1 MARETNLAGGFVA
14 PHQEAAREPS
24 MYPDMFEN
32 ARIWRARTSP
42 DPYAEHG
49 IIGTMEKMRLEAEAK
64 PKDPFGVSMMGGMGM
79 MEQMVSTTSYDDDA
93 AGTKLMQTTQEAMK
107 AQAPGSQ
114 AANPYAENE
123 PTETIRQT
131 AAKPVDPFQ
140 GMVMER
146 TQAKIAQ
153 RGSSFPNKASPLQ
166 SHALTDAERA
176 SCRKLWEECEK
187 EAAEKEIA
195 QYKQTLSGHGLTS
208 DQETENDSSEV
219 VPVSYWK
226 AESREMGMRSSP
238 AGFPGQV
245 NDSDETTE
253 SDQTEGRH
261 HTVKGKA
268 KGHFDF
274 FTSKN
279 SSRQNIT
286 REESPSD
293 GDGSD
298 SPVRSKMPNITE
310 GKNWVK
316 GIVGGKKKS
325 RLQQRSESRLRTR
338 DENRTAALVG
348 PMYKNT
354 PSGYTLTPDGDTA
367 VTRTQRH
374 QDPIDN
380 DNTATIG
387 SPLGAKYYHLPIK
400 NGLPRTR
407 CTRALDFDTENTDTT
422 GSVMTAPTQ
431 RYHDPTDD
439 ALTPTIGS
447 AMTRIQRSHVPS
459 EEETT
464 EGHST
469 EDYSTEGD
477 PTEVD
482 PATIGLAMTARG
494 RIENY

>member
-1 MARETNLAGGFVA
+1 M
-14 PHQEAAREPS
+14 
-24 MYPDMFEN
+24 N
-32 ARIWRARTSP
+32 AR
-42 DPYAEHG
+42 
-49 IIGTMEKMRLEAEAK
+49 
-64 PKDPFGVSMMGGMGM
+64 
-79 MEQMVSTTSYDDDA
+79 
-93 AGTKLMQTTQEAMK
+93 
-107 AQAPGSQ
+107 APGSQ
-114 AANPYAENE
+114 AANPYADNRS
-123 PTETIRQT
+123 TETIRET
-131 AAKPVDPFQ
+131 AAKRVDPFQ

-153 RGSSFPNKASPLQ
+153 RGSSFPNKASPLG
-166 SHALTDAERA
+166 SHAPTDAERA
-176 SCRKLWEECEK
+176 FSRKLWEECEK

-195 QYKQTLSGHGLTS
+195 QYQQTLSGLGLTS
-208 DQETENDSSEV
+208 DSETQNDSSEV
-219 VPVSYWK
+219 VPVGYWK

-253 SDQTEGRH
+253 SDQSEGRH

-268 KGHFDF
+268 KKDHFDF

-286 REESPSD
+286 REESSSDSD
-293 GDGSD
+293 GSN
-298 SPVRSKMPNITE
+298 SP
-310 GKNWVK
+310 WAK

-325 RLQQRSESRLRTR
+325 GLSQRSESRLRTR
-338 DENRTAALVG
+338 DENRTAPTAG
-348 PMYKNT
+348 PMYKKK
-354 PSGYTLTPDGDTA
+354 PSGYTLNPTGDTA
-367 VTRTQRH
+367 MNRTQRL
-374 QDPIDN
+374 QDPTDN

-387 SPLGAKYYHLPIK
+387 SHLGAKYYHLPNK

-407 CTRALDFDTENTDTT
+407 RTRALHFDTENTDTT

-439 ALTPTIGS
+439 ALTPTLGS
-447 AMTRIQRSHVPS
+447 AMTRIQRSHDPS
-459 EEETT
+459 EKETT

-469 EDYSTEGD
+469 EDCSTEDD
-477 PTEVD
+477 PAEVD